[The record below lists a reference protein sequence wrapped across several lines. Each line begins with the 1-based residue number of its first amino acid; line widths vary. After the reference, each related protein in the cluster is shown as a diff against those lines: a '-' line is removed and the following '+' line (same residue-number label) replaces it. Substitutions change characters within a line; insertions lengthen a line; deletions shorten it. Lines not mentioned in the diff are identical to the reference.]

1 MGCNPHIIQCK
12 KGVITIKRARIGWQ
26 IFGFVFTAAVGTLLH
41 FLYDW
46 TGKNLLAA
54 PLSAVNESV
63 WEHMKLLYV
72 PLLIFAVIQGR
83 FLTRNYPAFWC
94 GKLISTVA
102 GLVTIPLLY
111 YGYTGVLGVSADW
124 FNITIFYI
132 AAAVAFLLD
141 THLLK
146 HGLSCRHP
154 KWALAV
160 LLGIGGLFVA
170 LTFWPP
176 LLPLFRD
183 PLTGTYGI

>member
-1 MGCNPHIIQCK
+1 MK
-12 KGVITIKRARIGWQ
+12 KALITWQ
-26 IFGFVFTAAVGTLLH
+26 LVGFLFTAAVGTLLH

-46 TGKNLLAA
+46 TGQNPFFALI
-54 PLSAVNESV
+54 SAVNEST

-72 PLLIFAVIQGR
+72 PLLLFAVIQGR
-83 FLTRNYPAFWC
+83 FLTRNYPSFWC
-94 GKLISTVA
+94 AKLWSTLA
-102 GLVTIPLLY
+102 GLSAIPLIY
-111 YGYTGVLGVSADW
+111 YTYTGVLGVSADW

-154 KWALAV
+154 KLAVAV
-160 LLGIGGLFVA
+160 LLGIGVLFVV

-176 LLPLFRD
+176 TIPLFRD